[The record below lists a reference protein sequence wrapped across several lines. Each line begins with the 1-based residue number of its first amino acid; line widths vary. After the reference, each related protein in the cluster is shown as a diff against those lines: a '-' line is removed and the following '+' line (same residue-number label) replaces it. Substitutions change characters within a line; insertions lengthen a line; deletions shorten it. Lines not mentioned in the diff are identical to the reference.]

1 MAWHRVKDSRNAR
14 VVERRPRGAPSSPF
28 TLHKQL
34 KHLVFGIL
42 STVKS
47 SPSMSHV
54 SRLPVS
60 KGRERRITMRTVRRD
75 RYASRSPDIDYE
87 CRLIRRL
94 IAALRHIVPR
104 SNDAHFENR
113 PSPLFHASSSLASP
127 CVPSKYQSDALA
139 DRGRRAALGVASWR
153 SIGISILRR
162 SFLLT

>member
-1 MAWHRVKDSRNAR
+1 MKASDESNVLDGESKTPSIHSVHSDRVRTEHSRHRRRRFIGRLTGIAFAPTIATHSEEFLRPTGSDKREPIANVAWHRVKDSRNAR

-87 CRLIRRL
+87 CR
-94 IAALRHIVPR
+94 
-104 SNDAHFENR
+104 
-113 PSPLFHASSSLASP
+113 
-127 CVPSKYQSDALA
+127 
-139 DRGRRAALGVASWR
+139 
-153 SIGISILRR
+153 
-162 SFLLT
+162 